1 MTHEQENLIR
11 FQARQ
16 CNDECKR
23 ALAGKIV
30 NRDAVTRP
38 IILRHYSKIQTI
50 CAPFALFLVTIGKI
64 NGTLKDR

>member
-1 MTHEQENLIR
+1 MTQEQENLIR
-11 FQARQ
+11 FQARK
-16 CNDECKR
+16 CNDECNQV
-23 ALAGKIV
+23 LAGKVI

-38 IILRHYSKIQTI
+38 IILRHYSKIQAI